1 MPLRLVDRLSAAR
14 HTQFVGR
21 DGELALFRSVF
32 SPPELPFSVLFVFG
46 PGGVGKTSLL
56 GEFARLCDLAQVT
69 ALYID
74 GRNVEPSPESFTHAL
89 GAAMGLAQP
98 DGPLESLASESQ
110 HYVILID
117 TYEVLAPL
125 DAWVRQVFLPQLTE
139 NVLVVL
145 AGRQPPGLAWRA
157 DPGWQTLVY
166 ILPLRNLSPEESR
179 TYLTRRQV
187 PAEQHSAILG
197 FTHGHPLALS
207 LVADVFAQRPG
218 VRFEPE
224 AEPDVIKK
232 LLEQLVQKVPGPA
245 HRTALEA
252 CAMVRVT
259 TETLLAEMLGMPD
272 AHELFEWL
280 RELSF
285 IQVRRDGLF
294 PHDLV
299 REALAADLRWRNPDW
314 YADLHSRARIY
325 YTTRLGQTA
334 GQVQERALWDLIFL
348 HRDNPVVRPFF
359 EWQSSGS
366 LLADTLH
373 DADLPALTAMVTN
386 HEGEESACLAEHW
399 LARQRDGVSVYRD
412 SQGQPTGFLAMV
424 SLEQASA
431 EDLSTDPAAHIA
443 WDYLQRHAPLRPG
456 ERATFF
462 RFWMANDTYQAVSA
476 LQSLIFLNM
485 VRHYLTTPGLAFT
498 FLPCA
503 QPEFWAPVFAYAEL
517 ARIPQADFEIGGRRY
532 GAYGHDWRVMPPVA
546 WLALLAEREIAAE
559 PQAARPPRVTEPL
572 LVLSQPDFAE
582 AMREALR
589 HFGQPDLLRQNP
601 LLRSRLVIERAS
613 AQVGADERVA
623 ILQALIKE
631 AAESLQSAPRQV
643 KSYRALYHTYF
654 QPAPTQEQVAELLD
668 LPFSTYR
675 RHLQTG
681 ITRLSEILWQQEV
694 GGSHRGSP

>member
-21 DGELALFRSVF
+21 DGELALFRSVVN
-32 SPPELPFSVLFVFG
+32 PPELPFSVLFVFG

-56 GEFARLCDLAQVT
+56 GEFVRLCDLAQVS
-69 ALYID
+69 ALYMD
-74 GRNVEPSPESFTHAL
+74 GRNVEPSPESFTRAL
-89 GAAMGLAQP
+89 GTALGLAQP
-98 DGPLESLASESQ
+98 DRPLESLASQ
-110 HYVILID
+110 NQRCVILID

-125 DAWVRQVFLPQLTE
+125 DAWLRQVFLPQLTE

-145 AGRQPPGLAWRA
+145 AGRYPPGLAWSA
-157 DPGWQTLVY
+157 DPGWQTLLHV
-166 ILPLRNLSPEESR
+166 LPLRNLSPGESR

-187 PAEQHSAILG
+187 PAEQHPAILG

-207 LVADVFAQRPG
+207 LVADVFAQRPD
-218 VRFEPE
+218 VRFQPE

-259 TETLLAEMLGMPD
+259 TEALLAEMLGMPD

-285 IQVRRDGLF
+285 IQVRRGGLF

-314 YADLHSRARIY
+314 YAELHRRARIY

-334 GQVQERALWDLIFL
+334 GQAQQRALWDLIFL

-373 DADLPALTAMVTN
+373 DADLPALMAMVTMS
-386 HEGEESACLAEHW
+386 EGEESACLAEHW

-412 SQGQPTGFLAMV
+412 SEGQPAGFLAMV
-424 SLEQASA
+424 ALEQASA
-431 EDLSTDPAAHIA
+431 EDRSVDPAAHLA
-443 WDYLQRHAPLRPG
+443 WSYLQRHAPLRPG

-462 RFWMANDTYQAVSA
+462 RFWMANDTYQTVSA
-476 LQSLIFLNM
+476 VQSLIFLNM

-498 FLPCA
+498 FIPCA

-517 ARIPQADFEIGGRRY
+517 ARIPQADFEVGGRRY
-532 GAYGHDWRVMPPVA
+532 GVYGHDWRVMPPVA

-559 PQAARPPRVTEPL
+559 PQATQPPHVTEPL

-582 AMREALR
+582 ALREALR

-601 LLRSRLVIERAS
+601 LLRSRLVIERAG
-613 AQVGADERVA
+613 AHVGADERVA
-623 ILQALIKE
+623 VLQALIKE
-631 AAESLQSAPRQV
+631 AAESLQLGTRQI

-654 QPAPTQEQVAELLD
+654 QPASTQEQVAELLD

-681 ITRLSEILWQQEV
+681 IARMSEILWQQEV
-694 GGSHRGSP
+694 GGSPRGSP